1 MMAAVFFGAVMA
13 LAGYLAHHRGPAG
26 LSRNELLRL
35 RRLSDEARRAEIHPF
50 E

>member
-1 MMAAVFFGAVMA
+1 MMAAVFFGVVIA
-13 LAGYLAHHRGPAG
+13 LAGYLALHRGPVS

-35 RRLSDEARRAEIHPF
+35 RRLSEEARRSEIHPF